1 MSSAYT
7 DCPFCT
13 MPAERVAL
21 QNELAY
27 AIYDKNPVMDLHALI
42 IPKRHTPDYFDLEIP
57 EVLACLELLSAF
69 AKQIMAADGAVSGFN
84 IGVNAGRIAGQS
96 IFHCHM
102 HLIPRR
108 TGDVDDR
115 KAEYATLFRGCR
127 ATENRPNRTDIP
139 SAR

>member
-1 MSSAYT
+1 MASGYT

-13 MPAERVAL
+13 MPTERVAL

-27 AIYDKNPVMDLHALI
+27 AIYDKNPVTDLHALI

-57 EVLACLELLSAF
+57 EVLACLELLRAF
-69 AKQIMAADGAVSGFN
+69 AKQVMAADGAVSGFN

-108 TGDVDDR
+108 TGDVDDPKGGIR
-115 KAEYATLFRGCR
+115 HL
-127 ATENRPNRTDIP
+127 IP
-139 SAR
+139 GM

>member
-1 MSSAYT
+1 MSPDHT

-13 MPAERVAL
+13 MPAERVRL

-27 AIYDKNPVMDLHALI
+27 AIYDKDPITDLHALI

-57 EVLACLELLSAF
+57 EVLACLELMRAF
-69 AKQIMAADGAVSGFN
+69 AKQIMNADGLVSGFN

-96 IFHCHM
+96 MFHCHI

-108 TGDVDDR
+108 PGDV
-115 KAEYATLFRGCR
+115 ESPRGGVR
-127 ATENRPNRTDIP
+127 HLIP
-139 SAR
+139 GM